1 VIELC
6 DLIRTR
12 VHDMNYVN
20 VATAFGTMAKV
31 GSRGRGDPRTAKAKR
46 AAVVA
51 LTERALQ
58 QLEDFKPQNVA
69 NTLWA
74 LAKMRVEADKRLL
87 RALSLRATASAAD
100 FKPQEVANTL
110 WAFATMGVKADKR
123 LLEALSHRATASA
136 ADFKPQEV
144 ENTLWAFCLLQP
156 SLLPGLCGTLLS
168 GGRELGEMASCQLHQ
183 VFVTMQ
189 LKEELWSK
197 VPPNVRTVHS
207 EIGGDC
213 KQQFQQRQPMVSGF
227 QREVSAAV
235 RSMGLELIEE
245 AVDEESSYS
254 LDILLRKDA
263 ADAPSYALE
272 AKSGWAVEVNG
283 PSHYVQ
289 NLKGESRPNG
299 STLLKQ
305 RHLEGLGY
313 ALISIPYWEW
323 DQIRGKEERVR
334 YLAKKLHLRGE

>member
-1 VIELC
+1 MSRHTMMPLVLCALCCVHTVNSFSIPLLLRSAQRTAPSRQIWMCRSEAEAGGTSGRGGRKGSRPQSNSGVARKRSGPLGPSPSREAVKLNEDIRSCRAVIELC

-123 LLEALSHRATASA
+123 LLEA
-136 ADFKPQEV
+136 
-144 ENTLWAFCLLQP
+144 
-156 SLLPGLCGTLLS
+156 
-168 GGRELGEMASCQLHQ
+168 
-183 VFVTMQ
+183 
-189 LKEELWSK
+189 
-197 VPPNVRTVHS
+197 
-207 EIGGDC
+207 
-213 KQQFQQRQPMVSGF
+213 
-227 QREVSAAV
+227 
-235 RSMGLELIEE
+235 
-245 AVDEESSYS
+245 
-254 LDILLRKDA
+254 
-263 ADAPSYALE
+263 
-272 AKSGWAVEVNG
+272 
-283 PSHYVQ
+283 
-289 NLKGESRPNG
+289 
-299 STLLKQ
+299 
-305 RHLEGLGY
+305 
-313 ALISIPYWEW
+313 
-323 DQIRGKEERVR
+323 
-334 YLAKKLHLRGE
+334 